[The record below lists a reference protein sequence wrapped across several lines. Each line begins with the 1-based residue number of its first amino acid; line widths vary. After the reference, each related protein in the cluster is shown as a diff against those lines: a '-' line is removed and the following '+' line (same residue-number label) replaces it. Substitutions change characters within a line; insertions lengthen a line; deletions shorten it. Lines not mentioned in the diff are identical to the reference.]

1 MLSIETAKFVGLIGG
16 IIAAICYLVMAV
28 AFFVTGQW
36 QVGSA
41 YVAYAVSN
49 IFLSLLLI

>member
-1 MLSIETAKFVGLIGG
+1 MDIKTIGLWGG
-16 IIAAICYLVMAV
+16 IIAAVCYLVMAL

-36 QVGSA
+36 QVGGA

-49 IFLSLLLI
+49 VFLALLLL